1 MDTDQ
6 RALLMQRLEPL
17 VAKGNPHAFVY
28 WSRLLAGEDPEV
40 VTMSMNEDLR
50 RFLDATEPLRQWMV
64 AAGLLPE

>member
-28 WSRLLAGEDPEV
+28 WSRLLGYPRTSSGRCCCGS
-40 VTMSMNEDLR
+40 VTWTD
-50 RFLDATEPLRQWMV
+50 DTQAH
-64 AAGLLPE
+64 AAAEGVER